1 MAKLQGCRIVVF
13 LLFAAT
19 AIAAPAQTF
28 TTLVDFD
35 FGDGAYPALG
45 FLVQGRD
52 GNFYGTTPYGGGFG
66 NDAGTVFKIT
76 PSGTLTTLYDFAG
89 TGSYLPAGGL
99 VLAIGGNFY
108 GTTQLGGAN
117 SGNGTVFK
125 ITPAGTLTTLH
136 SFTGTDGFYPKAGL
150 VQGIGGNFYGT
161 TSLGGACGIGTVF
174 KITPGG
180 TLTTLHC
187 CSHPTAELVQGLLT
201 GKFYGTMIDGGA
213 NGFGTVYR
221 ITPSGK
227 LTWLHSF
234 DSTDGAYPYA
244 GLVQTTDES
253 FYGTTS
259 GGGANGQGTVFKISL
274 GATLTTLHSF
284 DSTDGANPRGRL
296 VLATDGNFYGT
307 TSGGGANGQGTV
319 FKITPAGTLT
329 TLYNF
334 CSQTNCTDGANPYA
348 GLVQST
354 NGSFYGMTS
363 LGGACSEQIQGCGTV
378 FSMSVGLDPFVA
390 FVRNSGKVGQ
400 TAEILGQGFT
410 GTSVVSFNGTAAN
423 FVIQSDTYL
432 TATVPQG
439 ATNGFVTVTTP
450 GGTLQS
456 NVMFRVTK

>member
-1 MAKLQGCRIVVF
+1 MSKLSAWRMVC
-13 LLFAAT
+13 LACLFCAAM

-66 NDAGTVFKIT
+66 NFAGTVFKIT
-76 PSGTLTTLYDFAG
+76 PSGA
-89 TGSYLPAGGL
+89 
-99 VLAIGGNFY
+99 
-108 GTTQLGGAN
+108 
-117 SGNGTVFK
+117 
-125 ITPAGTLTTLH
+125 LTTLH

-150 VQGIGGNFYGT
+150 VQGSGGNFYGT

-187 CSHPTAELVQGLLT
+187 CSHPTAELVQGT
-201 GKFYGTMIDGGA
+201 DRNFYFYGTMIDGGA

-221 ITPSGK
+221 INLSGK

-234 DSTDGAYPYA
+234 DSTDGAIPYA
-244 GLVQTTDES
+244 GLVQATDE
-253 FYGTTS
+253 
-259 GGGANGQGTVFKISL
+259 
-274 GATLTTLHSF
+274 
-284 DSTDGANPRGRL
+284 
-296 VLATDGNFYGT
+296 NFYGT
-307 TSGGGANGQGTV
+307 TSGGGANGQGTI
-319 FKITPAGTLT
+319 FKITPAGTLP

-363 LGGACSEQIQGCGTV
+363 LGGACSEQNQGCGTV

-410 GTSVVSFNGTAAN
+410 GTSVVSFNGTAAK
-423 FVIQSDTYL
+423 FVVHSDTYL
-432 TATVPQG
+432 TATVPSG
-439 ATNGFVTVTTP
+439 ATTGFVTVTTP
-450 GGTLQS
+450 KKTLKS
-456 NVMFRVTK
+456 NVVFRVTK